1 MNDIERQEYQ
11 RIVESLE
18 KTIAYQSD
26 LLANCKSGESRE
38 QFLLR
43 SIRLLG
49 EEVER
54 LGGDPNKAI
63 GIGHGS

>member
-11 RIVESLE
+11 RRVEALE
-18 KTIAYQSD
+18 DTVVIQAD
-26 LLANCKSGESRE
+26 LLAGCKSSEARE
-38 QFLLR
+38 RFLLR